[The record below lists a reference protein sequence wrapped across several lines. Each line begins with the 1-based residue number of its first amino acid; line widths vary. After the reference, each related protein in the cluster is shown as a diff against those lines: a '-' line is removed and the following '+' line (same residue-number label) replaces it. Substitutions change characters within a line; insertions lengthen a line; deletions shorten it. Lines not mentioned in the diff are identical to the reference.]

1 MTDAE
6 KQQALYLL
14 VEQSA
19 AQANTLI
26 IAALLGLSLSLG
38 LLFLAYY
45 RLNRQIK
52 QRQQAE
58 AKLRDLYD
66 NAPCGYHSLDKDGI
80 FIEINNTE
88 LSWLGYSRE
97 EIIGK
102 LKFSS
107 LLTPEN
113 LATFEKN
120 FPRVLEQGWIKDLEF
135 EMIRKDGTIL
145 PVLLNATTIKDTAG
159 NFVASRSTLSDLTQ
173 CKRVEEALRESEQR
187 FQGLAE
193 ATFEGIVIHEQGKII
208 DANQSFAK
216 LFGYELGEVIGMEA
230 KDFLTP
236 ESLAL
241 VMAKTVTGDEK
252 PYEIV
257 GLKKDRTTLPLEV
270 IGKNCIY
277 QGRQVRVS
285 SARDITERKQA
296 EERLKQAHNRLE
308 MEVAQRTA
316 ELSKTNEQLQTE
328 LRERQQVE
336 AALQESEER
345 LRSAFDNAAIGKA
358 LVALDGRWLKVNCS
372 LCEIVGYCEQELLAT
387 TFQAITHP
395 DDVNTDL
402 DYARQLLE
410 GKIRFYEMEK
420 RYCHKLE
427 HIVWIL
433 LTGSLVRD
441 GEGKPLY
448 FIAQIQDITLRKQA
462 EQALRESEE
471 RYRAIVEDQTE
482 LITRF
487 QPDGMLTFINEAYCR
502 YFGQEREALI
512 GNRYEP
518 FIFEEDREAI
528 AQFLNSLSLENP
540 VGTIEHRVVVAGE
553 IRWMQWIN
561 RAIFDDRGRFVEFQS
576 VGRDIS
582 DRIQAEEALRKSE
595 RRFRAI
601 FDQTFQFIGLLKPDG
616 TLLEANQTAL
626 DFGGIS
632 HADIIGRPFWEAR
645 WWTISPETQ
654 NQLKDAIRQAAAG
667 EFVRYEVDVLGAGDT
682 VATIDFSLKPVK
694 DETGNVILL
703 IPEGR
708 DISEQQAALCE
719 RKRVEEALRLN
730 EALFRSLSESSPIGI
745 FRTDARGK
753 CIYINPRC
761 QAICGFTFEEA
772 LGDGWMQFAHP
783 DDLQVFLPQW
793 SQATAVCEEFSGEL
807 RYSHRDGT
815 IRVCRIRTA
824 PIVSNEQELIGH
836 VGTVEDITET
846 QAIDHL
852 KNEFISIVSHE
863 LRTPLTSIRGSLGL
877 LAAGVFKNKPDVAQQ
892 MLDIAIHD
900 TERLVRLVN
909 DILDLERLE
918 AQKVKLNQQWC
929 DAIKLTQQSV
939 ETVQSLA
946 AEGNI
951 TLCVESASL
960 QVWADCD
967 RIIQTLVNLVSNAI
981 KFSSPKTTVT
991 LSVQDQADRVLFQ
1004 VKDQGRGIPADKLD
1018 TIFGRFQQV
1027 DASDSRQKGGTGLG
1041 LAICKSIVQQH
1052 GGKIW
1057 VESVLGKGSSFYFTL
1072 PKFLD

>member
-1 MTDAE
+1 MTDAQ

-14 VEQSA
+14 VEQST
-19 AQANTLI
+19 AQANTLV
-26 IAALLGLSLSLG
+26 IATLVGLSLSLA
-38 LLFLAYY
+38 LLLLAYY
-45 RLNRQIK
+45 LLNHQIK

-88 LSWLGYSRE
+88 LSWLGYSCE

-107 LLTPEN
+107 LLTPES
-113 LATFEKN
+113 LVTFEKN
-120 FPRVLEQGWIKDLEF
+120 FPCFLEQGWIKDLEF
-135 EMIRKDGTIL
+135 EMLRKDGTIL
-145 PVLLNATTIKDTAG
+145 PVLLNATAIKDIAG
-159 NFVASRSTLSDLTQ
+159 NFVASRSTLFDISK
-173 CKRVEEALRESEQR
+173 CKRVKEALRESEQR

-208 DANQSFAK
+208 DANQSFAN

-236 ESLAL
+236 KSLVL

-252 PYEIV
+252 PYEV
-257 GLKKDRTTLPLEV
+257 MGLKKDRTTLPLEV
-270 IGKNCIY
+270 TGKNCIY

-296 EERLKQAHNRLE
+296 TERLKQAHNRLE
-308 MEVAQRTA
+308 IEVAQRTA

-336 AALQESEER
+336 AALQESEEL

-358 LVALDGRWLKVNCS
+358 LVALDGRWLKVNRS

-395 DDVNTDL
+395 DDLNTDI
-402 DYARQLLE
+402 DYAGQLIE
-410 GKIRFYEMEK
+410 GKIRSYEMEK
-420 RYCHKLE
+420 RYCHKLGR
-427 HIVWIL
+427 IVWIL
-433 LTGSLVRD
+433 LSGSLVRD
-441 GEGKPLY
+441 ADGKPLY

-487 QPDGMLTFINEAYCR
+487 QPDGTLTFINEAYCR

-518 FIFEEDREAI
+518 FIFEEDRAAI
-528 AQFLNSLSLENP
+528 AQFLNSLCLENP
-540 VGTIEHRVVVAGE
+540 VATIEHRVVVAGE

-561 RAIFDDRGRFVEFQS
+561 RAIFDAQGYFVEFQS

-582 DRIQAEEALRKSE
+582 DRIQAEEALRESE

-626 DFGGIS
+626 VFGGIS

-654 NQLKDAIRQAAAG
+654 NRLKDAIRQAAAG

-694 DETGNVILL
+694 DERGTVILL

-708 DISEQQAALCE
+708 DISEQQAARRE
-719 RKRVEEALRLN
+719 RKRAEEALRHS

-745 FRTDARGK
+745 FRTDAEGK
-753 CIYINPRC
+753 CIYTNPHC

-783 DDLQVFLPQW
+783 DDLQVFLPQC
-793 SQATAVCEEFSGEL
+793 SQATAVCQEFSREL

-815 IRVCRIRTA
+815 IRVCRLRIA
-824 PIVSNEQELIGH
+824 PILSNEQELIGH
-836 VGTVEDITET
+836 VGTVEDITEAE
-846 QAIDHL
+846 AIERM
-852 KNEFISIVSHE
+852 KKEFISIVSHE
-863 LRTPLTSIRGSLGL
+863 LRTPLSSMRGSLGL
-877 LAAGVFKNKPDVAQQ
+877 LTTGVLDKKPETAKQ
-892 MLDIAIHD
+892 MLKIAATE

-918 AQKVKLNQQWC
+918 SHQVELVKQWC
-929 DAIKLTQQSV
+929 DAAALMRQSV
-939 ETVQSLA
+939 ETLQSFA
-946 AEGNI
+946 KENYI
-951 TLCVESASL
+951 TLSL
-960 QVWADCD
+960 SSPEIQIWADPD
-967 RIIQTLVNLVSNAI
+967 RIIQTLVNLLNNAI
-981 KFSSPKTTVT
+981 KFSPPHSTVT
-991 LSVQDQADRVLFQ
+991 LNAELQEDRVLFQ
-1004 VKDQGRGIPADKLD
+1004 VKDQGRGIPVDKLE

-1041 LAICKSIVQQH
+1041 LAICRSIVQQH
-1052 GGKIW
+1052 GGRIW
-1057 VESVLGKGSSFYFTL
+1057 VESELGKGSTFYFTL
-1072 PKFLD
+1072 PIPLE